1 MFLLCPQPVSKVFGM
16 KQELIEQYFT
26 NLRKFEND
34 QWTSQ
39 QWFDYCFVV
48 LSELMEE
55 HKDVFIR
62 LKSLDQS
69 TTNL

>member
-1 MFLLCPQPVSKVFGM
+1 M

-39 QWFDYCFVV
+39 QWFDYCSVV

-62 LKSLDQS
+62 LKNLDQS